1 MSRNKLRRILRNLE
15 TESSAPT
22 VAVATGTDEIECDIK
37 SYAKKKF
44 VELAPLLLERKRK
57 FPEACSGDQVSL
69 DVRRL
74 DSVNNKND
82 DAIATAT
89 VGIKIVQSI
98 QELRNVY
105 MYGLQKVSKLQD
117 LQDAPDAILPGNFI
131 AHCEPAAT
139 TTTTTAATV

>member
-1 MSRNKLRRILRNLE
+1 MSRKKLRRILRNLE

-22 VAVATGTDEIECDIK
+22 LAVATGTDEIERDIK
-37 SYAKKKF
+37 ACAKKRF
-44 VELAPLLLERKRK
+44 IELAPLLLERKRK
-57 FPEACSGDQVSL
+57 FPEAFSGDPLSL

-117 LQDAPDAILPGNFI
+117 LQDAPDAILSGNFFV
-131 AHCEPAAT
+131 HCEPAAT
-139 TTTTTAATV
+139 TTTAATV